1 MPGSTQELDGRQSV
15 AAYGAVTLF
24 GRLSHTFPLTDCFV
38 TSICRS
44 YNPVSASRGGLGCSP
59 FARHYW
65 GNGFF
70 SSGYLDVSVPQVP
83 ILKSMNSTRG
93 HCWFTTAGFP
103 IRRSSDQRLY
113 TASRGLSQC
122 PTSFFGIWRLGIHH
136 KLLVASPRD
145 AEKLILFAIFDKLLY
160 RPTSSIAIRLLRFCS
175 PVDR

>member
-1 MPGSTQELDGRQSV
+1 MGS
-15 AAYGAVTLF
+15 
-24 GRLSHTFPLTDCFV
+24 
-38 TSICRS
+38 
-44 YNPVSASRGGLGCSP
+44 SP

-83 ILKSMNSTRG
+83 IHWSMCSTSG
-93 HCWFTTAGFP
+93 HCWFATVGFP

-122 PTSFFGIWRLGIHH
+122 PTSFIGTWRQGIHR

-145 AEKLILFAIFDKLLY
+145 AEKLILFALFDKLLY
-160 RPTSSIAIRLLRFCS
+160 RPTSSIAIQFLRCNHRLTGERRSRHFQGHRS
-175 PVDR
+175 PFNHLCLFFDTKRPGIHRRVVKNPCAALLS